1 MMGTNKAGVL
11 FSCCSLLLVSDA
23 GAIGYVYIGVGDDG
37 REWLELTSV
46 TVDIEI
52 EGRVAVTRTDQVFTN
67 HAGRVL
73 EGIYEFV
80 LPDGAIITD
89 LVLWIDGKRIP
100 GLILE
105 KQLARNAYDA
115 IVSGRADPALI
126 EQVTPNLFRLSIF
139 PFPARGSRR
148 VELEYMQV
156 LESRQGVIRYSFPLS
171 PEGDEPVLL
180 ERLIVR
186 GEVRSRHPI
195 QVAASETGSQITEM
209 ERPDEFTA
217 RAFYGDER
225 ISPQRDYEL
234 TITETAKP
242 LLPTVLSLAPR
253 GEEYGYFALWLPPVT
268 ELAEADPVPRN
279 LTFLIDVSRSMG
291 EGGTAAIE
299 AGLAA
304 ALASLGEGDFFN
316 LITFGKTPVSF
327 AESPVE
333 ATLENKEAAIRF
345 AASWEATGLSNLES
359 ALQQALQQPF
369 PGESPN
375 HVVVFTDGRPTHGE
389 TSLESLGRMVE
400 ESAPG
405 GVRLFAVGVGSETD
419 RGYLRALTRDHGGAV
434 YFWSEPEIEA
444 GMSAF
449 IEELAYPVFQPED
462 LVFSGVEVRDLLP
475 REFKPVAA
483 GQELFFVGRYRIG
496 GAFTAGLTGQ
506 IQDRSFSF
514 EYPLE
519 LARADDSQEIE
530 VRQGEILLYED
541 FDDGIADGW
550 QNAPGTQGVWSV
562 DGDKGVYQVREV
574 KHPGV
579 SRSFYAVNDSS
590 YSIETRLR
598 FRGAE
603 GKVIFSEADRHEA
616 WRLDLIT
623 ERNTARLSV
632 AGIFIWGIPF
642 QIERNVWYVVRLDIG
657 EGLIDAYVNGN
668 PVYEDAW
675 LGGITPDGVIGVG
688 SYFADAEFDYV
699 RVRRGIGV
707 KTASERL
714 TSIARLWAYHLVQA
728 LEDQISR
735 FGPLDELLE
744 DILRL
749 GLDYRLVTRATSL
762 FAPEEG
768 IQVNPRPGSRR
779 EGGEVRGEG
788 DEDEDWSS
796 TTAVEDSLESA
807 SWLGRTF
814 RLSEGIWV
822 DMEFRHS
829 MEVEAYDPAAG
840 QPGELAA
847 FAGLNRN
854 IIVVIV
860 GRAYRLR
867 RIGPPAPVLLQN
879 VPNPFNSTTRIRFLL
894 PAGPDP
900 GQLRVAVYDLLGRV
914 VRVLKPAA
922 LPVGGGMAT
931 WDGRDSAGREVS
943 SGVYIYRLEGL
954 GTATGRRMMLLR

>member
-105 KQLARNAYDA
+105 KQLARDAYDA

-217 RAFYGDER
+217 RGFYGDER

-279 LTFLIDVSRSMG
+279 LTFLIDVSRSMA

-369 PGESPN
+369 PGEGPN
-375 HVVVFTDGRPTHGE
+375 HVVVFTDGPPIHGE

-419 RGYLRALTRDHGGAV
+419 RGFLRALTRDHGGAV

-449 IEELAYPVFQPED
+449 IQELAYPVFQPED

-483 GQELFFVGRYRIG
+483 GQELFFVGRYRSG

-514 EYPLE
+514 DFPLE
-519 LARADDSQEIE
+519 FASVDDSQEE
-530 VRQGEILLYED
+530 DNQGEILLYED

-550 QNAPGTQGVWSV
+550 HKAPDTKGVWSV
-562 DGDKGVYQVREV
+562 DGSRGVYRVIDVNQGR
-574 KHPGV
+574 GV
-579 SRSFYAVNDSS
+579 ARAYYASVNDSS
-590 YSIETRLR
+590 YQIETRVR
-598 FRGAE
+598 FWGPE

-616 WRLDLIT
+616 WRLDLMG
-623 ERNTARLSV
+623 RTARLSV
-632 AGIFIWGIPF
+632 GGIFIWGPSF
-642 QIERNVWYVVRLDIG
+642 PIEPEVWNDVRLEIG
-657 EGLIDAYVNGN
+657 EGLIDIYVNGHQ
-668 PVYEDAW
+668 VYEDAW
-675 LGGITPDGVIGVG
+675 LGGVTPDGIIGVG
-688 SYFADAEFDYV
+688 SYKGDAEFDYV
-699 RVRRGIGV
+699 RVIAGTGN
-707 KTASERL
+707 KAFSDRL
-714 TSIARLWAYHLVQA
+714 QTIARLWAYHRVQA
-728 LEDQISR
+728 LEDQIAR

-768 IQVNPRPGSRR
+768 IQVNPRPGSRQQ
-779 EGGEVRGEG
+779 GGEGRGE
-788 DEDEDWSS
+788 DDQDEDWSS

-822 DMEFRHS
+822 DVEFRGHS

-854 IIVVIV
+854 IIVVIG

-867 RIGPPAPVLLQN
+867 HIGPTAPVLLQN

-922 LPVGGGMAT
+922 LPGGGGMAT